1 VAQLLSRSPRAAF
14 ALAALTGLVWLNQ
27 GPSSTRYDALISIPA
42 AERGIA
48 LRAWLPFAFAYRR
61 AVDEELYYATANAIR
76 GAPFD
81 RAMLSARRGYV
92 PEGFRRL
99 PATDGRWHTPY
110 AEVPFEYPGLVLPF
124 ILAPALVSPT
134 FDVFA
139 VVSGALMAGLL
150 LASIAIALRAR
161 ATTGPERAAAWWLG
175 AAMLLAQGGLAIQ
188 RLDAIPAAGLAVA
201 MWAGAHRR
209 PFAMGLGAGLAA
221 AAKVTPLFALLP
233 MMMAD
238 RAAWRSP
245 AALGRLAGGLGLALA
260 TGFVPMILA
269 SPDALTNFFLYH
281 RARGLQ
287 IESTYGTLAAVA
299 ELLGG
304 HARGVTMSFGS
315 YNLEGDA
322 AQTWAT
328 ASTPILVASIAL
340 LSAWVALRPGLT
352 TTDERAE
359 AIACAGL
366 GALLCVWLFGKV
378 FSPQY
383 MTWAIPFAV
392 AIPSRRVAGTL
403 IAAMAIGQLYLRGFY
418 DHVVEMRA
426 DGVFALAARL
436 VALALLAVCVVRAFP
451 RAGREDAGAA
461 SLP

>member
-1 VAQLLSRSPRAAF
+1 M
-14 ALAALTGLVWLNQ
+14 
-27 GPSSTRYDALISIPA
+27 
-42 AERGIA
+42 A

-76 GAPFD
+76 GVPFD
-81 RAMLSARRGYV
+81 RTMLSARRGYV

-110 AEVPFEYPGLVLPF
+110 VEVPFEYPALVLPF

-134 FDVFA
+134 FAVFG

-161 ATTGPERAAAWWLG
+161 AVTGPERAAAWWLG

-188 RLDAIPAAGLAVA
+188 RLDAVPALGLAVA
-201 MWAGAHRR
+201 LWAAAHRR

-221 AAKVTPLFALLP
+221 AAKITPIFALLP

-238 RAAWRSP
+238 RGAWRSP
-245 AALGRLAGGLGLALA
+245 AALARLAGGLGLALA

-269 SPDALTNFFLYH
+269 SPDALTSFIAYH

-287 IESTYGTLAAVA
+287 IESTYGTLAAMA

-304 HARGVTMSFGS
+304 HARGATMSFGS
-315 YNLEGDA
+315 YNLDGDA
-322 AQTWAT
+322 AHTWAT

-340 LSAWVALRPGLT
+340 LSVWVARRPGLT
-352 TTDERAE
+352 TRDERAE

-392 AIPSRRVAGTL
+392 AIPPRRVAVAL

-418 DHVVEMRA
+418 DHVVDMRV
-426 DGVFALAARL
+426 DGVFALTARL
-436 VALALLAVCVVRAFP
+436 VALAVLAVYVVRAFP
-451 RAGREDAGAA
+451 RGRREGAIAAG
-461 SLP
+461 LP